1 MGRLVRGSGNR
12 AIEVCELQRWAQ
24 EAMQVGALAGGGT
37 GKGKARLQGP
47 SPEYQGLVDNTAD
60 GNKAKKK
67 KEVPS
72 WGAGDEASSRPRAPQ
87 MPVPGVAD
95 RGKKP
100 SCS

>member
-1 MGRLVRGSGNR
+1 MITLVMVLN
-12 AIEVCELQRWAQ
+12 E
-24 EAMQVGALAGGGT
+24 
-37 GKGKARLQGP
+37 
-47 SPEYQGLVDNTAD
+47 EYQGLVDNTAD

-100 SCS
+100 SADAAGRASPRVVGGLAATYGCWLRARLLLKGF